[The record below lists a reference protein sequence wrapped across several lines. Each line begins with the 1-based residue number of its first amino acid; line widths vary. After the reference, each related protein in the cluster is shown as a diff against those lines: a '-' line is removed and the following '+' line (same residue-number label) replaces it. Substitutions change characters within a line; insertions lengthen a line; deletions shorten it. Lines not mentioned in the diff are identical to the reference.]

1 MATRINKYLSEIG
14 YCSRRVADRIIAE
27 GKLTIN
33 DNELIVALGKKQG
46 IKPKQIGLVK
56 GIDIKNSMMN
66 NSTAIV
72 HVNKIFDNYST
83 LLPLNDDIKLATM
96 NNLVVK
102 FVE

>member
-1 MATRINKYLSEIG
+1 MSTNKFLKEINCLPL
-14 YCSRRVADRIIAE
+14 E

-46 IKPKQIGLVK
+46 IKPKQIGLVN
-56 GIDIKNSMMN
+56 GIYIKNSMMN